1 MVFSPKFYKKWTL
14 EAFDFLF
21 SSFMSYYYRNNTRNK
36 KKGEAEEQQCV
47 PQKNAT
53 VVVLDEFYSHILGLL
68 VPHNGSHNSHV
79 KWENDL
85 PHRQL

>member
-1 MVFSPKFYKKWTL
+1 MFILFYRII
-14 EAFDFLF
+14 A
-21 SSFMSYYYRNNTRNK
+21 YYYRNNTRNK
-36 KKGEAEEQQCV
+36 KRAKQKSNSV
-47 PQKNAT
+47 SRKKNAT